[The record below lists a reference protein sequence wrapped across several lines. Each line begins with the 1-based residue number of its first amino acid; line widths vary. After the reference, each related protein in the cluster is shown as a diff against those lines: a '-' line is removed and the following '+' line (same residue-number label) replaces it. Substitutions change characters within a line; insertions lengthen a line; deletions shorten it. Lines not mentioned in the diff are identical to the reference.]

1 MNRIFSIFLLSGFLL
16 SGIYSYAQLSD
27 EAVLEYALEGRRNG
41 KSEHQIGRELLAR
54 GVTAEQAERLKRK
67 YEESQGSEVRV
78 ADRGISGQQRERV
91 QSSSE
96 RLTAGSLDVVSSA
109 ATDPAADRSDPREVF
124 GRDVFRSRTLTFEPN
139 ENQATPSNYRLG
151 PGDEVI
157 IDIWGENE
165 RSLREEISPEGN
177 IMVEQVGPVYLNG
190 LTIGEANAKLR
201 EVFGQI
207 YAGVSGDSPA
217 SEVRVTLG
225 RLRTIQ
231 VNVMGEVETPGTY
244 RLSSFSTV
252 FHALYRAGGVTPI
265 GGLRDIGVM
274 RGGREVARVDVYAYL
289 LEGRQDDDV
298 RLEEG
303 DVVIVRPYELLVNV
317 SGR

>member
-1 MNRIFSIFLLSGFLL
+1 MNRIFSILLLSGFLL

-78 ADRGISGQQRERV
+78 ADRGISGQQRNG
-91 QSSSE
+91 SSPPRNGSP
-96 RLTAGSLDVVSSA
+96 RGSLDVVSSA

-157 IDIWGENE
+157 IDIWGRTSGASERRSPPRGQYHGRTGGSCVSERADHRRWRTRAAFE
-165 RSLREEISPEGN
+165 RSSDRSKKKKR
-177 IMVEQVGPVYLNG
+177 G
-190 LTIGEANAKLR
+190 LGRQSRIGSA
-201 EVFGQI
+201 G
-207 YAGVSGDSPA
+207 YAGS
-217 SEVRVTLG
+217 
-225 RLRTIQ
+225 
-231 VNVMGEVETPGTY
+231 
-244 RLSSFSTV
+244 
-252 FHALYRAGGVTPI
+252 
-265 GGLRDIGVM
+265 
-274 RGGREVARVDVYAYL
+274 VYA
-289 LEGRQDDDV
+289 RS
-298 RLEEG
+298 R
-303 DVVIVRPYELLVNV
+303 
-317 SGR
+317 

>member
-96 RLTAGSLDVVSSA
+96 RLTAGSLDMVSSA

-157 IDIWGENE
+157 IDIWE
-165 RSLREEISPEGN
+165 R
-177 IMVEQVGPVYLNG
+177 
-190 LTIGEANAKLR
+190 T
-201 EVFGQI
+201 
-207 YAGVSGDSPA
+207 SGA
-217 SEVRVTLG
+217 SER
-225 RLRTIQ
+225 RS
-231 VNVMGEVETPGTY
+231 PP
-244 RLSSFSTV
+244 
-252 FHALYRAGGVTPI
+252 RAISWSNRWVLCI
-265 GGLRDIGVM
+265 
-274 RGGREVARVDVYAYL
+274 
-289 LEGRQDDDV
+289 
-298 RLEEG
+298 
-303 DVVIVRPYELLVNV
+303 
-317 SGR
+317 

>member
-1 MNRIFSIFLLSGFLL
+1 MERAIIGAPAFRRRLRFVPLLVLLSVCQTAV
-16 SGIYSYAQLSD
+16 YAQLSD

-201 EVFGQI
+201 GLRTDLRGGLGRQSRI
-207 YAGVSGDSPA
+207 GSAGYAGAFTHDPGERDGRGRDARDLPSVVVFDGLPCAVPRWRGYSDRRA
-217 SEVRVTLG
+217 SR
-225 RLRTIQ
+225 
-231 VNVMGEVETPGTY
+231 Y
-244 RLSSFSTV
+244 R
-252 FHALYRAGGVTPI
+252 
-265 GGLRDIGVM
+265 RDA
-274 RGGREVARVDVYAYL
+274 RG
-289 LEGRQDDDV
+289 
-298 RLEEG
+298 
-303 DVVIVRPYELLVNV
+303 P
-317 SGR
+317 

>member
-1 MNRIFSIFLLSGFLL
+1 MERAIIGAPAFRRLLRFVPLLVLLSVCQTAV
-16 SGIYSYAQLSD
+16 YAQLSD
-27 EAVLEYALEGRRNG
+27 EAVLEYALEGRRDG

-96 RLTAGSLDVVSSA
+96 RLTAGSLDMVSSA

-157 IDIWGENE
+157 IDIWG
-165 RSLREEISPEGN
+165 
-177 IMVEQVGPVYLNG
+177 
-190 LTIGEANAKLR
+190 
-201 EVFGQI
+201 
-207 YAGVSGDSPA
+207 
-217 SEVRVTLG
+217 
-225 RLRTIQ
+225 
-231 VNVMGEVETPGTY
+231 
-244 RLSSFSTV
+244 
-252 FHALYRAGGVTPI
+252 
-265 GGLRDIGVM
+265 
-274 RGGREVARVDVYAYL
+274 
-289 LEGRQDDDV
+289 V
-298 RLEEG
+298 RLF
-303 DVVIVRPYELLVNV
+303 VCSSV
-317 SGR
+317 

>member
-1 MNRIFSIFLLSGFLL
+1 MERAIVGAPAFRRLLRFVPLLVLLSVCQTAV
-16 SGIYSYAQLSD
+16 YAQLSD

-139 ENQATPSNYRLG
+139 ENQATPSNNRLG

-157 IDIWGENE
+157 IDHAPPSEEAGSAILDGYRFTLIRRAAPQAPAPEQPLSAAESGPSEAASSQPAGEN
-165 RSLREEISPEGN
+165 P
-177 IMVEQVGPVYLNG
+177 
-190 LTIGEANAKLR
+190 
-201 EVFGQI
+201 
-207 YAGVSGDSPA
+207 
-217 SEVRVTLG
+217 
-225 RLRTIQ
+225 
-231 VNVMGEVETPGTY
+231 
-244 RLSSFSTV
+244 
-252 FHALYRAGGVTPI
+252 
-265 GGLRDIGVM
+265 
-274 RGGREVARVDVYAYL
+274 
-289 LEGRQDDDV
+289 
-298 RLEEG
+298 
-303 DVVIVRPYELLVNV
+303 
-317 SGR
+317 